1 MVWYNAIMVTTLTL
15 DKAGRIVLP
24 KPVRDELQ
32 LEPGQ
37 SLELESSGD
46 KIILRPARRR
56 ARMYKKGGIWVLH
69 TGAPIPPGNYPSSA
83 RGTRATGAR
92 QAAMKYFFD
101 TSVLVP
107 AFLDNHVHHKA
118 SN

>member
-1 MVWYNAIMVTTLTL
+1 MVTTITL

-46 KIILRPARRR
+46 KIILRPARRK

-69 TGAPIPPGNYPSSA
+69 TGAPIPPGTVEKTIRRVREERDQLA
-83 RGTRATGAR
+83 LGKR
-92 QAAMKYFFD
+92 
-101 TSVLVP
+101 
-107 AFLDNHVHHKA
+107 
-118 SN
+118 

>member
-24 KPVRDELQ
+24 KPVRDQLQ

-46 KIILRPARRR
+46 KIILRPARRK

-69 TGAPIPPGNYPSSA
+69 TGAPIQPGVVEE
-83 RGTRATGAR
+83 TRRRVREEREQMALGKSR
-92 QAAMKYFFD
+92 
-101 TSVLVP
+101 
-107 AFLDNHVHHKA
+107 
-118 SN
+118 